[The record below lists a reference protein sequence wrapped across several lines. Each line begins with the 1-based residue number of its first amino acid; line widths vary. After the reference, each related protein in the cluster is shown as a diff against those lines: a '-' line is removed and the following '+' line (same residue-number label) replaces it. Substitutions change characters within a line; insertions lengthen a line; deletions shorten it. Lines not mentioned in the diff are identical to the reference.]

1 MYIGDPL
8 TILTLIMEISIE
20 LIYTLQHLTP
30 HDTGRS
36 QKFKDSVTC

>member
-20 LIYTLQHLTP
+20 LKYTMKRSLLDPYIGEKLT
-30 HDTGRS
+30 
-36 QKFKDSVTC
+36 

>member
-20 LIYTLQHLTP
+20 FKCSSLAG
-30 HDTGRS
+30 TG
-36 QKFKDSVTC
+36 